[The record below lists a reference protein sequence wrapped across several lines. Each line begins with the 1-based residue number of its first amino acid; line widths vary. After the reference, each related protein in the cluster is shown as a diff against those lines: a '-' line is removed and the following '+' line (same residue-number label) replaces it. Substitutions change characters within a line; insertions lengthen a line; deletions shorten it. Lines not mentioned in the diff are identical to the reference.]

1 MSFAKNSIEYILI
14 VLVSLPGDFVVVSYQ
29 FCRVRRAHQNTITE
43 DSWCAWRTLPKI

>member
-29 FCRVRRAHQNTITE
+29 FCRVRMAHPAKNMI
-43 DSWCAWRTLPKI
+43 AAIF